1 MPYINRRQKLPTR
14 FYDNTTRDISNL
26 NLTLIV
32 EEQGNNTSVDITIDE
47 LGSHSDTSFNSSSR
61 GPVSALTAISS
72 NAVSSTTFDGTSTSP
87 AKKSSTTMMTSMTN
101 TPTSTFLTYPSSDM
115 TSTALNMAQSTIASE
130 LSSSTSMTL
139 VSTTLP
145 ALTLPINLTGPS
157 NSTLDTTAT
166 LSLILVIVR
175 TIFGS
180 G

>member
-47 LGSHSDTSFNSSSR
+47 LGSHSDASFNSSSR
-61 GPVSALTAISS
+61 GPVSAITAIPS
-72 NAVSSTTFDGTSTSP
+72 NDVSSTAFDGKSTTP
-87 AKKSSTTMMTSMTN
+87 AKRSSTTMMN

-115 TSTALNMAQSTIASE
+115 MSTALSMAQSSIASE